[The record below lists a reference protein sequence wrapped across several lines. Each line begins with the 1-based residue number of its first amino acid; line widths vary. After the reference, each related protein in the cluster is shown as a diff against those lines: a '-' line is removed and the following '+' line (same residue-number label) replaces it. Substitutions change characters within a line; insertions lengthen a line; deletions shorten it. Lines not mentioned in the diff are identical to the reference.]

1 MNTLMTTACAL
12 GLAFVWGAGPALAA
26 DDTVKDKAERTKDK
40 LETTGENTKDKLKDT
55 GETAKDKL
63 KSAGEKVKDKTV
75 EAKDKIKGAFK
86 KSEDRVASNDDVTAA
101 QQALK
106 DKGFDPGP
114 IDGRMG
120 PRTHAAISDFQK
132 KEGLKVTGRLDSD
145 TKSHLTGTA
154 ATSST
159 ATPSTTTPSASP
171 ATGAATAPPS
181 APANSTG
188 TAPKSQTK

>member
-1 MNTLMTTACAL
+1 MKKLMTTACAL
-12 GLAFVWGAGPALAA
+12 ALAFAWGAGPALAA
-26 DDTVKDKAERTKDK
+26 DDTVKDKGERAKDK
-40 LETTGENTKDKLKDT
+40 LETTGENTKDKLKDA
-55 GETAKDKL
+55 GETTKDKL

-75 EAKDKIKGAFK
+75 ETKDKVKGAFK
-86 KSEDRVASNDDVTAA
+86 RDKDHVASSDVTSA

-132 KEGLKVTGRLDSD
+132 KEGLKVTGRLDRE

-154 ATSST
+154 TTSST
-159 ATPSTTTPSASP
+159 TTPSTTTAPAASP
-171 ATGAATAPPS
+171 ATGGTTTAPGT
-181 APANSTG
+181 PADT
-188 TAPKSQTK
+188 TAPKSQTR

>member
-1 MNTLMTTACAL
+1 MNKLMTTACAVA
-12 GLAFVWGAGPALAA
+12 LAFAWGAGPALAA

-40 LETTGENTKDKLKDT
+40 LETKGENTKDTLKDA
-55 GETAKDKL
+55 GETTKDKL

-75 EAKDKIKGAFK
+75 ETKDKVKHAFK
-86 KSEDRVASNDDVTAA
+86 KDKASDADVTAA

-114 IDGRMG
+114 IDGLMG

-145 TKSHLTGTA
+145 TKMHLTGTA

-159 ATPSTTTPSASP
+159 TTPTPSASP
-171 ATGAATAPPS
+171 ATGAAATAPPS
-181 APANSTG
+181 APANSAG
-188 TAPKSQTK
+188 TAPKTQTR